1 MIPIMSSA
9 YNLISVG
16 LIICLALISSG
27 MAFSVEAA
35 KPVASAGKL
44 LDPFDANVPWVV
56 SEGETSLKGIWEYV
70 NHNKW
75 AVAGTYDDFEKSV
88 KTLNTGIDPSALQK
102 DQVVI
107 LRGTLDL
114 TTEKKKQDCLR
125 QVLLDQTGIKCDANP
140 TFSVKADRLQ
150 IVRAAA
156 PNGNGIAVSTLLALW
171 QKEGSLQKVPTFN
184 SSKTIADEAKTQ
196 ARERIFYGKLGVD
209 HFCLVEYNAAAKDNL
224 LVDDMVAASNHFIT
238 EATKYGG
245 AAVPVDIMAEL
256 TTTPIVGSTTGE
268 TFKVEAS
275 DQFFT
280 LSLGLGARFFQSLLV
295 PEGPDITYIHWN
307 MRSNTWTL
315 MVNSI
320 ATNPKRAALGF
331 VNWAIHS
338 PVLEGE
344 FYDPRRN
351 AVRFYFYRKSF
362 LQYDGP

>member
-1 MIPIMSSA
+1 MKPIISSA

-16 LIICLALISSG
+16 LILCLALISSG

-70 NHNKW
+70 SHNKW

-88 KTLNTGIDPSALQK
+88 KTLNAGIDPSALQK
-102 DQVVI
+102 DQVVT

-114 TTEKKKQDCLR
+114 ATEKKKQNCLR
-125 QVLLDQTGIKCDANP
+125 QVLLDQTGIKCDDNP
-140 TFSVKADRLQ
+140 TFSVKPDRLQ

-184 SSKTIADEAKTQ
+184 SSKATADEAKTQ
-196 ARERIFYGKLGVD
+196 ARESIYYGKLGVD
-209 HFCLVEYNAAAKDNL
+209 NFCLVVYNGVNDNI
-224 LVDDMVAASNHFIT
+224 LVDDMIAASAHFIT
-238 EATKYGG
+238 EATIYGG
-245 AAVPVDIMAEL
+245 ASVPVDIMAEL
-256 TTTPIVGSTTGE
+256 TTTPIIGSTTGE
-268 TFKVEAS
+268 TFQVDAS
-275 DQFFT
+275 DQFFA
-280 LSLGLGARFFQSLLV
+280 LSLGLGARYFQALFV

-307 MRSNTWTL
+307 VRPKAWTA
-315 MVNSI
+315 MVDSI
-320 ATNPKRAALGF
+320 RTNPKRAALGF

-338 PVLEGE
+338 PVIQGE

-351 AVRFYFYRKSF
+351 AVRFHFYRKSF
-362 LQYDGP
+362 MQYDGP